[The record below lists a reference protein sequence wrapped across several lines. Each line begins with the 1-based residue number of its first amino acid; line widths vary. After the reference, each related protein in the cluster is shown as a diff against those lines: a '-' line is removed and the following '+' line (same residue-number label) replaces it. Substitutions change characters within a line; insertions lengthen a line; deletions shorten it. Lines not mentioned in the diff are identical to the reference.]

1 MNYKGGKIIKVCLV
15 CKVIFYVWPYR
26 NQTARFCSKRC
37 QSSFRTG
44 KLAAHWKGG
53 RQKTGNGYIHI
64 MIPNHPN
71 ADKRG
76 RIAEHRY
83 ILEQKIGRYLER
95 KEVVHHINGNKQDN
109 RPDNL
114 ELFISNVEHMKHE
127 LTGRENLWSKGNQYR
142 LGKKHSMETRK
153 KISEAGKGRTPWNKG
168 MKFI

>member
-1 MNYKGGKIIKVCLV
+1 
-15 CKVIFYVWPYR
+15 
-26 NQTARFCSKRC
+26 
-37 QSSFRTG
+37 
-44 KLAAHWKGG
+44 
-53 RQKTGNGYIHI
+53 